1 MANLYRGPEDDE
13 CEETD
18 STQTLGEVVTDVFTV
33 IPSFGGGSSSDD
45 SECEED
51 E

>member
-1 MANLYRGPEDDE
+1 MTGPKDDDS
-13 CEETD
+13 CDKGD
-18 STQTLGEVVTDVFTV
+18 STQTVGEYVSNPASAFDGLF
-33 IPSFGGGSSSDD
+33 SGGSSSDD